1 MGMQARTGTRAHGR
15 TNTPTHAV
23 THAHARIVGCA
34 DCARCGRMVD
44 GDGEA
49 TGGVE
54 ATGLVV
60 EVAVDPVELGTTSEH
75 GSSSSADRML
85 RSQERGVFS
94 LSIIFF

>member
-1 MGMQARTGTRAHGR
+1 
-15 TNTPTHAV
+15 
-23 THAHARIVGCA
+23 
-34 DCARCGRMVD
+34 MVD

-85 RSQERGVFS
+85 RSQESGVFS
-94 LSIIFF
+94 VSIIVFLEADLIRTQIISAGSGHLFFFVVVVVVVMVGR